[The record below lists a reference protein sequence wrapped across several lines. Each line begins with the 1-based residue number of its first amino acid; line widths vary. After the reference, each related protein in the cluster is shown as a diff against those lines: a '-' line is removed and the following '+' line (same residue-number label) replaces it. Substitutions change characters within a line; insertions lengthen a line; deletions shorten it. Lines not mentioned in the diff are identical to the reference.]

1 VGTSFRTFLVVWFGQ
16 LVSNVGSSLTS
27 FALGFWVYG
36 ETGSATRLALVIV
49 AARTPMLLI
58 SPFAGALVDRWSRRR
73 AMIVADAGAALG
85 TLATAILLATGRLE
99 IWHLYLTLGFAGVF
113 RAFQSPAYTASATL
127 LVPKRHFG
135 RAAGLV
141 QLAGSVG
148 LVLGPTLGAV
158 LLVLGG
164 LTTIFLIDLG
174 TFLFAVLTLLLVR
187 WPEPERTIPDEGTGP
202 RPGLWSEAREGLRF
216 VTARPGLLGLL
227 TASSL
232 TNFAI
237 GFHSVLIYPLLLGF
251 ATKTTAGAV
260 ISTGALGMVLGS
272 VVMSAW
278 GGPRRRVAGTLGAL
292 VLAGA
297 GYGLA
302 GLRPSVAVAATG
314 LFVLLVSLPIAAG
327 TGQAI
332 WQAKVP
338 PDLQGRVF
346 SLQAML
352 GLAATPLAYLLAGTL
367 ADRVFEPLLA
377 AGGPLAGTVGRL
389 TGTGPGRGVGLLF
402 LVLGLF
408 TIVVAALACLHDR
421 VRHLEIEIPDAFV
434 DEVVDS
440 NAAHPAAAVS
450 R

>member
-1 VGTSFRTFLVVWFGQ
+1 MRTSFRTFLVVWFGQ

-85 TLATAILLATGRLE
+85 TLVTAVLLATGRLE

-113 RAFQSPAYTASATL
+113 RAFQSPAYTAAASL
-127 LVPKRHFG
+127 LVPKRHYG
-135 RAAGLV
+135 RAAGLI

-148 LVLGPTLGAV
+148 LVLGPTLGGI
-158 LLVLGG
+158 LLVFAG
-164 LTTIFLIDLG
+164 LTTIFVIDLA
-174 TFLFAVLTLLLVR
+174 TFLVAVFTLVLVR
-187 WPEPERTIPDEGTGP
+187 FPEPAPAPADGHPGP
-202 RPGLWSEAREGLRF
+202 AAALWLEAKEGLRF

-227 TASSL
+227 ATSSL

-251 ATKTTAGAV
+251 AGETAAGAV

-278 GGPRRRVAGTLGAL
+278 GGPRRRVAGILGAL
-292 VLAGA
+292 MIAGA

-314 LFVLLVSLPIAAG
+314 LFVLLVCLPIAGG
-327 TGQAI
+327 TSQAI

-338 PDLQGRVF
+338 PHLQGRVF

-352 GLAATPLAYLLAGTL
+352 GLAATPLAYLLAGPL
-367 ADRVFEPLLA
+367 ADGVFEPLLA
-377 AGGPLAGTVGRL
+377 TGGPLAATVGRL

-408 TIVVAALACLHDR
+408 TIAVAAFALFHDR
-421 VRHLEIEIPDAFV
+421 VRHLEEEIPDAIP
-434 DEVVDS
+434 DATS
-440 NAAHPAAAVS
+440 RAAGPHRAVALS